1 MYSETLIWI
10 TWSKPH
16 PQGFFAFLLPE
27 LCGSEWTKLKDSWMK
42 FSRGKKFQYEIVP
55 FGHLWFWLCWGRV
68 GEGLGQAAS
77 RIQLPSSPCLSDT
90 HHFTHHFKTHHCL
103 FLTAPFQCGFVSLV
117 LSWPQMSEPYIYIYF
132 FLNTLWSWFMMDP
145 FKETELLK
153 EREAS
158 GTGYRA
164 VTSKT
169 TLEQSPT
176 ALENYCINLPEVSLS
191 SLQAYV
197 FQRAI

>member
-117 LSWPQMSEPYIYIYF
+117 LSWPQMSEPYIYFFF
-132 FLNTLWSWFMMDP
+132 FLIPSDHGSWWTPLKRLNFW
-145 FKETELLK
+145 KNEKHQEQGTELWH
-153 EREAS
+153 
-158 GTGYRA
+158 
-164 VTSKT
+164 
-169 TLEQSPT
+169 
-176 ALENYCINLPEVSLS
+176 
-191 SLQAYV
+191 
-197 FQRAI
+197 QRLH